1 MVLSFIMIAMGCRK
15 KSNDTRKVERM
26 AKTLICEKKLR
37 DELHRE
43 YILKYSLLIRS
54 GESGKFYGVEIERMD
69 ARGVRER
76 DALQGVSEKRKE
88 AERFISRLWRG
99 NAFPTELAALY
110 DDFVG
115 EREGAE
121 VHRAVRPAC

>member
-1 MVLSFIMIAMGCRK
+1 MG
-15 KSNDTRKVERM
+15 
-26 AKTLICEKKLR
+26 KTLICEKKLR

-54 GESGKFYGVEIERMD
+54 GESGKIYGVEIERMD
-69 ARGVRER
+69 AQGIPER

-88 AERFISRLWRG
+88 VERFIGRLWKG
-99 NAFPTELAALY
+99 NAFPVELAALY

-121 VHRAVRPAC
+121 VHKTVRPAC